1 MSPLPFT
8 PKEGLG
14 DARWGRVNEM
24 RAAEH
29 RLAAKLQR
37 WPPLY
42 RLARSARTALGNR
55 LPVREVRGLGP
66 VHPNDLMLLGRR
78 PGAIEHYC
86 RAGGHA
92 AELCAAAF
100 AAGDRGSPPGTILD
114 LGCGH
119 GRCLRFLRRRWPD
132 ARLVAADVDAAAV
145 RFCATTFDTE
155 GVVLPTDRP
164 EVPPGPFDLVWV
176 GSRFTHLPLDAAEAL
191 LAAIRAELAPAGV
204 AVVTTHAPYTV
215 DDLVPAP
222 DERHVVVA
230 ALGRDG
236 FAFKA
241 HPDDSS
247 DGLAWFEPARF
258 RALAEA
264 VGLRVLQQTHRG
276 WVGFQDVW
284 VLDLP
289 R

>member
-1 MSPLPFT
+1 
-8 PKEGLG
+8 
-14 DARWGRVNEM
+14 M

-29 RLAAKLQR
+29 RLAARLQR
-37 WPPLY
+37 WPRLY

-55 LPVREVRGLGP
+55 LPVRELPGLGP
-66 VHPNDLMLLGRR
+66 VHPNDPMLAGHG
-78 PGAIEHYC
+78 PGAVDQYR
-86 RAGGHA
+86 RAGAHA
-92 AELCAAAF
+92 AELCAAAL
-100 AAGDRGSPPGTILD
+100 AADDRGSAPGTILD

-145 RFCATTFDTE
+145 RFCAQTFDTE
-155 GVVLPTDRP
+155 GVVLPTDRRQ
-164 EVPPGPFDLVWV
+164 VPPGPFDLVWV
-176 GSRFTHLPLDAAEAL
+176 GSRFTHLPLDAAGTL
-191 LAAIRAELAPAGV
+191 LAAIRAELGPAGV
-204 AVVTTHAPYTV
+204 AVVTTHALYTV
-215 DDLVPAP
+215 DNLVVAP
-222 DERHVVVA
+222 DERRAVVA

-241 HPDDSS
+241 YRGEISY
-247 DGLAWFEPARF
+247 GLAWFEPARF

-264 VGLRVLQQTHRG
+264 VGLRVLQQKDRT

-289 R
+289 A

>member
-1 MSPLPFT
+1 ML
-8 PKEGLG
+8 
-14 DARWGRVNEM
+14 
-24 RAAEH
+24 AAEH
-29 RLAAKLQR
+29 WLAARLQG
-37 WPPLY
+37 WPRLY
-42 RLARSARTALGNR
+42 RLARSARMALGNR
-55 LPVREVRGLGP
+55 LPVRKVPGLGL
-66 VHPNDLMLLGRR
+66 VHPNDPMLVGRG
-78 PGAIEHYC
+78 PGAVDRYR

-92 AELCAAAF
+92 AELCAAAL
-100 AAGDRGSPPGTILD
+100 AAGDGGSTPTTILD
-114 LGCGH
+114 LGCGY

-145 RFCATTFDTE
+145 RFCASAFDTE

-176 GSRFTHLPLDAAEAL
+176 GSRFTHLPLDAAGAL
-191 LAAIRAELAPAGV
+191 LAAIRAEVAPAGV

-215 DDLVPAP
+215 DRLVAAP
-222 DERHVVVA
+222 DERRAVVA

-236 FAFKA
+236 FAFDA
-241 HPDDSS
+241 YRDEASY
-247 DGLAWFEPARF
+247 GLAWFEPARF

-264 VGLRVLQQTHRG
+264 VGLRVLQEKHRG